1 MSRQVQDLER
11 KLRNAK
17 MEVSNLQSQM
27 QRQRLAALDDSE
39 WTDTSWRRNSN
50 ESDIREPIPGFDFGR
65 VREEIIRRSPG
76 LFHVPPAW
84 RELAPSP
91 VGEKDVSSRHDQ
103 KNFNPTLPPRPFA
116 EHLRQLFQSEVFAIS
131 PYVDLQSFVER
142 AKEMYDTESESN
154 KKEISLNASNSWL
167 VLFFAILA
175 LTAQCIQDDI
185 ILKHYKEHSALNI
198 PIGRDLADAA
208 AFFFGP
214 ATQKKTLDDIR
225 GALVLVVYFKQLNEL
240 GAANIW
246 LGLAYKIAQ
255 YLGKCLLNLTNR
267 LGCHRYTPGLS
278 RGEEAARADVWWDI
292 YLFDRCHIT
301 LPI

>member
-39 WTDTSWRRNSN
+39 WADSSWRRNST
-50 ESDIREPIPGFDFGR
+50 ESDIREPILGFDFGR
-65 VREEIIRRSPG
+65 IREEIIRRSPG
-76 LFHVPPAW
+76 LFHIPPAW
-84 RELAPSP
+84 RELVPDT
-91 VGEKDVSSRHDQ
+91 VGEKDVGSRHY
-103 KNFNPTLPPRPFA
+103 KTNFNPTLPPRPFA
-116 EHLRQLFQSEVFAIS
+116 EHLLQLFQTEVFAIS

-142 AKEMYDTESESN
+142 ANEMYDMESEGN
-154 KKEISLNASNSWL
+154 KNEIPLHASNSWL
-167 VLFFAILA
+167 VLFFATLA

-185 ILKHYKEHSALNI
+185 ILEHYKEHSALSI
-198 PIGRDLADAA
+198 PIGWDLADAA
-208 AFFFGP
+208 TLFFGP

-225 GALVLVVYFKQLNEL
+225 GALMLAVYFKQLNEL

-255 YLGKCLLNLTNR
+255 YLGKCFLNLTNR
-267 LGCHRYTPGLS
+267 LGCHRYSPGLS
-278 RGEEAARADVWWDI
+278 REDETARANAWWDI
-292 YLFDRCHIT
+292 YLFDR
-301 LPI
+301 